1 MTKPSATAALAAPE
15 FAIVPLAHIV
25 SSPTNPRKSFD
36 IDKLNE
42 LAGTI
47 KASGVHTPIL
57 LRYLPPARLQ
67 DTFTDR
73 KKGQPL
79 PKYEIVA
86 GERRYRA
93 SVIAAVDTIPALIR
107 AMSDEQALE
116 VQMIENLQRDD
127 LSELEEAEG
136 YQQLCDLTG
145 ITKEA
150 IGAKIGRSRRYVYDR
165 LRLLKLQPLARTALR
180 EGKVSAT
187 AALAIAAVHD
197 GDLQAKALAH
207 ALSTNY
213 AGDHPS
219 TRTLQTWMRLN
230 VMLELGKAPFDTKAT
245 TLHPSAGACT
255 SCPKRTGADP
265 DIFAET
271 QGPDSCCDAP
281 CYRIKAD
288 AAREQAYEKF
298 KAQGIKIIDG
308 DDAEELHMYG
318 ERFDGYSPV
327 SQTREDTADGKP
339 TSLLDLL
346 GKKGQAAVGLVAI
359 EHPGTKTVQAYVDT
373 DKAEAWLLA
382 NKLVV
387 DAPSNSNSKATASH
401 NAEVTLKRL
410 LATRDHRIKEA
421 GQEATQNA
429 VQDAVLKA
437 APRLIGNSLL
447 TDTFLRAYLTAF
459 VNPYSPGV
467 MAKTL
472 DCERDEIGSDE
483 YREKLEGRIS
493 HAERSVLLRTFVLVL
508 LDTAYDNI
516 DCDAATA
523 LLHDAEID
531 LHETLCKQDSPSLA
545 DICTAAEQVE
555 SAAINAEIEK
565 LKEQLKP
572 KTKPPK
578 PASTQP
584 PLAQPTESAKVKPK
598 AKPKT
603 PKLTP
608 DQAQLGIADAM
619 QKDEEVAAK
628 AAMFTKGQRV
638 KVLSAEPLFLQKY
651 IGKIGKIK
659 QACGDNWDV
668 SFHGGIAE
676 FEAHELEAVPA

>member
-1 MTKPSATAALAAPE
+1 MIKPSTTAALAAPE

-93 SVIAAVDTIPALIR
+93 SVIAAVATIPALIR

-180 EGKVSAT
+180 DGKVSAT

-207 ALSTNY
+207 ALSTNFT
-213 AGDHPS
+213 GDHPS

-230 VMLELGKAPFDTKAT
+230 VMLELAKAPFDIKAT

-281 CYRIKAD
+281 CYHVKAD
-288 AAREQAYEKF
+288 ASRQAALEKF

-318 ERFDGYSPV
+318 DHFDGYSPV
-327 SQTREDTADGKP
+327 SQTREDSADGKP

-359 EHPGTKTVQAYVDT
+359 EHPSTKTVQAYVDS
-373 DKAEAWLLA
+373 DKAEAWLVE
-382 NKLVV
+382 NGLVV
-387 DAPSNSNSKATASH
+387 DVVTAAKPI
-401 NAEVTLKRL
+401 NMQTEAARRLKHL
-410 LATRDHRIKEA
+410 LTQKDGRIEDAGVEA
-421 GQEATQNA
+421 ANKA

-437 APRLIGNSLL
+437 PARVISTGLLI
-447 TDTFLRAYLTAF
+447 DQKFMCAYLMATA
-459 VNPYSPGV
+459 NPYSPG
-467 MAKTL
+467 TL
-472 DCERDEIGSDE
+472 ATAFDCEPEPGVNRDV
-483 YREKLEGRIS
+483 YVKQLEASIARAQPS
-493 HAERSVLLRTFVLVL
+493 EVLRAFVLVL
-508 LDTAYDNI
+508 LEDMQDRADSEE
-516 DCDAATA
+516 AKA
-523 LLHDAEID
+523 LVSDVEID
-531 LHETLCKQDSPSLA
+531 LYDTLVKQGSPSLP
-545 DICTAAEQVE
+545 DIRAEAEQAE
-555 SAAINAEIEK
+555 RETINAQAAALEAQI
-565 LKEQLKP
+565 
-572 KTKPPK
+572 KPPK
-578 PASTQP
+578 TASTKP
-584 PLAQPTESAKVKPK
+584 PLAQPTEGAKAKPK

-603 PKLTP
+603 AKLTP
-608 DQAQLGIADAM
+608 EQAQLGIADAM

-659 QACGDNWDV
+659 QSCGDNWDV